1 MNKDNVLPVK
11 TFSGFKEP
19 LIPTIDL
26 MGFQRESYEDFLN
39 KDLTKLF
46 KSTFPIEDANKRF
59 SIEFI
64 SSTLGEPRLT
74 PKEAKKRLSD
84 YAAPLKV
91 VLKLTNKVTNLV
103 KEEELLLADVPVM
116 TPQHSFIINGKE
128 KIIIS
133 QIVQS
138 DGIKFYEDKSR
149 GVRVFGAKI
158 RPKKGSVW
166 TVFESDA
173 SGKINVRIDQ
183 STKKVPLTTFIRAF
197 GPETKEAVL
206 RLFADDEQA
215 TKAVK
220 ETFTTDPANIMDEV
234 WINIYKIMRG
244 GDLVSAEKAMERVL
258 DKYSEDKYDISEL
271 GRLHFNKRFG
281 LPTDAKALSKRA
293 ITLEDIVLIVKEIA
307 RLNSTKGATEDDI
320 DHLGYR
326 RIRSVGELVKEQI
339 TVSLARMK
347 KNAKDKMSTV
357 DPMNLNAPSNVIS
370 LTIFKSTINSF
381 FNTNQLSQLLK
392 QKNLVD
398 EVEHFRTVSALGTGG
413 LMRRHA
419 SLDVR
424 DVHYSHYGRLCPY
437 HSPEGANVGLVLHF
451 SLYTRL
457 NSHGIMESP
466 YLKVVKGKIT
476 DEVVYLD
483 AIEEE
488 KYKISS
494 RDVDISKDNKIM
506 DSRVQARYKGNFA
519 IVDTDNVDLI
529 DVSMGQVFSVAAS
542 LVPFANNNVAVRTEY
557 GTKTQ
562 RQAVPCLNPETPIV
576 ATGYEGEIG
585 KVGGRVL
592 MAVDAGEV
600 VEVDSTHITIKGKT
614 TKTYELDVF
623 SKTNDKTFSFHQ
635 RPVVKLGDKVKKG
648 DLLADIASTKEGQ
661 VAIGKNLRVAFVCQH
676 GANYEDAIVISRRL
690 VEDDTLTSLVA
701 KEFTADVRETKLGPD
716 ETAADI
722 PNVSEARLRNL
733 DANGIIRVGSEVE
746 AGDILVGKITQKGE
760 SQLSAEE
767 KLLQSIFGEKIKDV
781 KDTSL
786 RLPAGEK
793 GRVIDVQVRDRNDGH
808 NLTSGVIRQIKVV
821 VADVRKIQEGDKLT
835 NRHGNKG
842 VISKVLPSEDMPYT
856 EDGHPVDIVLSPLG
870 VPSRKNIGQIL
881 EMHLGMCASRLGYQ
895 AVIPPL
901 TSITDKELKG
911 ELKAAGMPETGRV
924 PLYDGRTGE
933 KYHGDVAVG
942 VLYILKLEHMVE
954 DKIHAR
960 STGKYSLITQQPVG
974 GRSRFGGQR
983 LGEMEVEALVA
994 HGAAYTLREML
1005 TIKSDDVQGRAKA
1018 YDSIVRQEPIIQT
1031 NTPATFNVLL
1041 HVLRGLCL
1049 NIETQR
1055 AERI

>member
-1 MNKDNVLPVK
+1 M
-11 TFSGFKEP
+11 
-19 LIPTIDL
+19 
-26 MGFQRESYEDFLN
+26 
-39 KDLTKLF
+39 
-46 KSTFPIEDANKRF
+46 
-59 SIEFI
+59 
-64 SSTLGEPRLT
+64 
-74 PKEAKKRLSD
+74 
-84 YAAPLKV
+84 
-91 VLKLTNKVTNLV
+91 
-103 KEEELLLADVPVM
+103 
-116 TPQHSFIINGKE
+116 
-128 KIIIS
+128 
-133 QIVQS
+133 
-138 DGIKFYEDKSR
+138 
-149 GVRVFGAKI
+149 
-158 RPKKGSVW
+158 
-166 TVFESDA
+166 
-173 SGKINVRIDQ
+173 
-183 STKKVPLTTFIRAF
+183 
-197 GPETKEAVL
+197 
-206 RLFADDEQA
+206 
-215 TKAVK
+215 
-220 ETFTTDPANIMDEV
+220 
-234 WINIYKIMRG
+234 
-244 GDLVSAEKAMERVL
+244 
-258 DKYSEDKYDISEL
+258 
-271 GRLHFNKRFG
+271 
-281 LPTDAKALSKRA
+281 
-293 ITLEDIVLIVKEIA
+293 
-307 RLNSTKGATEDDI
+307 
-320 DHLGYR
+320 
-326 RIRSVGELVKEQI
+326 
-339 TVSLARMK
+339 
-347 KNAKDKMSTV
+347 
-357 DPMNLNAPSNVIS
+357 
-370 LTIFKSTINSF
+370 
-381 FNTNQLSQLLK
+381 
-392 QKNLVD
+392 
-398 EVEHFRTVSALGTGG
+398 
-413 LMRRHA
+413 
-419 SLDVR
+419 
-424 DVHYSHYGRLCPY
+424 
-437 HSPEGANVGLVLHF
+437 
-451 SLYTRL
+451 
-457 NSHGIMESP
+457 
-466 YLKVVKGKIT
+466 
-476 DEVVYLD
+476 
-483 AIEEE
+483 
-488 KYKISS
+488 
-494 RDVDISKDNKIM
+494 
-506 DSRVQARYKGNFA
+506 
-519 IVDTDNVDLI
+519 
-529 DVSMGQVFSVAAS
+529 
-542 LVPFANNNVAVRTEY
+542 
-557 GTKTQ
+557 
-562 RQAVPCLNPETPIV
+562 
-576 ATGYEGEIG
+576 
-585 KVGGRVL
+585 
-592 MAVDAGEV
+592 
-600 VEVDSTHITIKGKT
+600 
-614 TKTYELDVF
+614 
-623 SKTNDKTFSFHQ
+623 
-635 RPVVKLGDKVKKG
+635 
-648 DLLADIASTKEGQ
+648 
-661 VAIGKNLRVAFVCQH
+661 
-676 GANYEDAIVISRRL
+676 

-856 EDGHPVDIVLSPLG
+856 EDGQPVDIVLSPLG